1 VECEKGMG
9 REGGDEIG
17 TIEGGC
23 NSELVPEGRVARGR
37 VDDEISESRF
47 EETEALKLVIKF
59 RWTCCVHRQ
68 NDLERTEFYILCLI

>member
-1 VECEKGMG
+1 MG
-9 REGGDEIG
+9 REAARIKR
-17 TIEGGC
+17 GC

-59 RWTCCVHRQ
+59 RWKCCVHRRI
-68 NDLERTEFYILCLI
+68 DLKRTEFYILCLI